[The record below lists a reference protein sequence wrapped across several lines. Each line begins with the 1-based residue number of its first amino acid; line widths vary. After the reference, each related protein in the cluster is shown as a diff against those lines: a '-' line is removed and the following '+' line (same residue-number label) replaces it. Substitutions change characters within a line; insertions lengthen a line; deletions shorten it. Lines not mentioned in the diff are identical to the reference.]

1 MTPDLLRR
9 VSLVLRADPSRVIA
23 KLFLPGQE
31 TLANG
36 ISRAD
41 QVIHRVLAM
50 SVDEVSRTLTD
61 TMDRFGDRHADLP
74 GILRGH
80 FDLVAHR
87 LPAGSEVS
95 ADRAAL
101 IGAYFTQEYSIEA
114 AALFNPSMVAHPDQ
128 SGLEP
133 GELRFVMSVRAV
145 GEGHVS
151 SIEFRTGVL
160 TDDGDVR
167 VDEAGRHLTPGRPGS
182 RTMSRELLAAALEEH
197 ANLAPAGDILS
208 LLPAEFDAADLERA
222 VASVH
227 RDRLTRGSAE
237 AAIDRIR
244 AIMARN
250 YRVHFSPE
258 RPLSERVLFPVAPD
272 ESHGVEDAR
281 FTRFVE
287 DTGEST
293 YYGTYT
299 AFDGVN
305 IAPRLIQTQ
314 DFQSFD
320 ISQLIGPAA
329 KNKGMAIFPRRVRGR
344 YLALSRWDRE
354 SIGIASSPDARQ
366 WGDAVTIQTPEQPWE
381 VIQLGN
387 CGPPIE
393 TDAGWLVLT
402 HGVGPMR
409 EYAIGAVLLD
419 LDHPTKLIGKLAEP
433 LLTPDENEREGY
445 VPNVVY
451 SCGALRHGDT
461 LALPYGCSDSAIRV
475 GFIDLPRLLDRL
487 QA

>member
-1 MTPDLLRR
+1 M
-9 VSLVLRADPSRVIA
+9 IA

-50 SVDEVSRTLTD
+50 SDDEVSRTLTD

-74 GILRGH
+74 AILRGH

-197 ANLAPAGDILS
+197 ASLAPVGDVLS

-244 AIMARN
+244 GDHGPQLSGALLPRTPVERARAL
-250 YRVHFSPE
+250 P
-258 RPLSERVLFPVAPD
+258 
-272 ESHGVEDAR
+272 G
-281 FTRFVE
+281 
-287 DTGEST
+287 G
-293 YYGTYT
+293 
-299 AFDGVN
+299 
-305 IAPRLIQTQ
+305 
-314 DFQSFD
+314 
-320 ISQLIGPAA
+320 
-329 KNKGMAIFPRRVRGR
+329 PRREPRGR
-344 YLALSRWDRE
+344 GRPIHPLRRRHRRSRPTT
-354 SIGIASSPDARQ
+354 AP
-366 WGDAVTIQTPEQPWE
+366 TPRST
-381 VIQLGN
+381 GSTSRR
-387 CGPPIE
+387 G
-393 TDAGWLVLT
+393 
-402 HGVGPMR
+402 
-409 EYAIGAVLLD
+409 
-419 LDHPTKLIGKLAEP
+419 
-433 LLTPDENEREGY
+433 
-445 VPNVVY
+445 
-451 SCGALRHGDT
+451 
-461 LALPYGCSDSAIRV
+461 
-475 GFIDLPRLLDRL
+475 
-487 QA
+487 

>member
-1 MTPDLLRR
+1 
-9 VSLVLRADPSRVIA
+9 
-23 KLFLPGQE
+23 
-31 TLANG
+31 
-36 ISRAD
+36 
-41 QVIHRVLAM
+41 
-50 SVDEVSRTLTD
+50 
-61 TMDRFGDRHADLP
+61 
-74 GILRGH
+74 
-80 FDLVAHR
+80 
-87 LPAGSEVS
+87 
-95 ADRAAL
+95 
-101 IGAYFTQEYSIEA
+101 
-114 AALFNPSMVAHPDQ
+114 MVAHPDQ

-160 TDDGDVR
+160 TNDGDVR
-167 VDEAGRHLTPGRPGS
+167 VDEAGRHLTPGRPRS

-197 ANLAPAGDILS
+197 ANLSRAGDILS
-208 LLPAEFDAADLERA
+208 LLPAEFDTADLERA

-237 AAIDRIR
+237 ATIGRIR
-244 AIMARN
+244 TIMARN

-320 ISQLIGPAA
+320 ISQLVGPAA

-419 LDHPTKLIGKLAEP
+419 VDHPTKLIGKLAEP
-433 LLTPDENEREGY
+433 LLTPDKNEREGY

-487 QA
+487 RS